1 MDAFDLIF
9 EEIVYRHHPEV
20 SGYSVVKEQK
30 TKKRFLYKITVY
42 LDMNLVDLNL
52 SDDIIIED
60 YHLVGPEYDYETS
73 EYIYDMIRT
82 NVRDTITKSVR
93 LIGVEPHICNVNVI
107 CQF

>member
-52 SDDIIIED
+52 SDNIVIED
-60 YHLVGPEYDYETS
+60 YHLVGN
-73 EYIYDMIRT
+73 I
-82 NVRDTITKSVR
+82 RDTITKSVR
-93 LIGVEPHICNVNVI
+93 LIGVEPHICNVNVV
-107 CQF
+107 CEF

>member
-1 MDAFDLIF
+1 MNAFDLIF
-9 EEIVYRHHPEV
+9 EEIIYRQHPEV
-20 SGYSVVKEQK
+20 SGYNVVKEQK
-30 TKKRFLYKITVY
+30 TNKRFLYKITVY

-82 NVRDTITKSVR
+82 NVRDTITKSAR